1 MDVFTKK
8 KRSEVMSHIRGR
20 GNKATELAFLKIL
33 RSNKIK
39 GWRRHL
45 NLLGKP
51 DFVFKNKRVVVFI
64 DGCFWHCCPRHFQ
77 YPKTNKIFWKNKLNS
92 NNIRDKRINRQLGS
106 MGWNVIR
113 FWEHDLE
120 YHTQKVVDKLMSTLL
135 NRQT

>member
-1 MDVFTKK
+1 MDVFTQK
-8 KRSEVMSHIRGR
+8 KRSEVMSRIRGR
-20 GNKATELAFLKIL
+20 GNKATEIALLKIL
-33 RSNKIK
+33 RFNRIK

-45 NLLGKP
+45 DLPGRP
-51 DFVFKNKRVVVFI
+51 DFVFKNKRVVIFI

-92 NNIRDKRINRQLGS
+92 NKIRDKRINKQLGS

-120 YHTQKVVDKLMSTLL
+120 HHTLKVVDKLMSILKEIPE
-135 NRQT
+135 